1 MSLLLLGI
9 EVFEGRQKLSM
20 SYPSNLACHVTS
32 FQTAGVVALGLPWS
46 NHDYREINAFRRA
59 VEQFNAKIVLSFA
72 S

>member
-1 MSLLLLGI
+1 MSP
-9 EVFEGRQKLSM
+9 R
-20 SYPSNLACHVTS
+20 